1 MSSLV
6 MHLTSL
12 TSGFWCRYVRTQGF
26 TDEQAAGKILY
37 AGAFATGNPSGQL
50 LNNPFKFVVKNVA
63 NTGASSHVT
72 TCLHGRDVGW
82 IPAAHCARGC
92 GQLPMM
98 MRGQLH
104 GTAGNVWVRSIGLST
119 VHRRVGVGGETVR
132 AARERAAP
140 RDAAGGP
147 VYCRRDRS
155 RWQHRGQGALCGALP
170 HHAPARRQSEVGIG
184 VRALRSQG
192 RYSVLTFACWCLE
205 PKLCTVARRSVA
217 TKLEP

>member
-1 MSSLV
+1 MVMAWSAASHLRMARRTSATGTCCAHMSVEAATVQKLTQHAEGHMSSTV
-6 MHLTSL
+6 MQLASL

-26 TDEQAAGKILY
+26 TDEQAAGKMLY

-72 TCLHGRDVGW
+72 MCLHGSDVGW
-82 IPAAHCARGC
+82 GLAAIRARGC
-92 GQLPMM
+92 GQLPKM

-104 GTAGNVWVRSIGLST
+104 GTAGDVWTRLMGLSA
-119 VHRRVGVGGETVR
+119 VRRRVGMGRETVR

-147 VYCRRDRS
+147 VYCRRDRPQ
-155 RWQHRGQGALCGALP
+155 WQHRGQGAVCGALP
-170 HHAPARRQSEVGIG
+170 HHAPA
-184 VRALRSQG
+184 
-192 RYSVLTFACWCLE
+192 
-205 PKLCTVARRSVA
+205 
-217 TKLEP
+217 